1 MGSLRHDEISLSLSA
16 RRPTDGASGENI
28 CRASRG
34 APSCL
39 CWAMWV
45 AARACSTMLCL
56 SRAPKR
62 SRAFSWL
69 ATMVSAVPASSRMAI
84 SQVLLTADLLPR
96 PTARALYLA
105 YAPTKA
111 VLQLFQ
117 LLWTLIS
124 LPKPEVV
131 LLQTP
136 PAVPTPAAAWLVRF
150 LRGGAVII
158 DWHNLGF
165 SMLEHT
171 LKRATHP
178 FVRLSRAYE
187 SRLSRRLDG
196 HLCVTA
202 AMAAWLQAE
211 WGLEARVLHDR
222 LEFFRRLS
230 AAESHDLFREA
241 GATIRRCRRGCALA
255 ARRREGEPVGGGGTP
270 WTTASGELRPEG
282 RPALLV
288 SSTSWTA
295 DEDFG
300 LLLDALAA
308 LDSCLCAEAGRAD
321 DCGRLA
327 GPSVVAVITG
337 KGPLKAHYE
346 NRMRALPL
354 RRVAVCTMWL
364 EPADYPRLLGAADL
378 GVCLH
383 TSTSGLDLPMKV
395 LDMYGCGLPVCA
407 VGFACLHELLTH
419 GRNGLVFRTKDELA
433 SQLHSLLSPTDAAAK
448 KLAQL
453 RAGVAEVEASRP
465 RWAENWSVSA
475 GPLLLCEGSHCA
487 RRRPG
492 GMPTL
497 LVLLLTTLGA
507 TLLSL
512 LIGRYR
518 LRES

>member
-1 MGSLRHDEISLSLSA
+1 MSSEPRHAIVLVLGDVGRSPRMQYHALSLA
-16 RRPTDGASGENI
+16 RSKAFTRVFLVGYHGER
-28 CRASRG
+28 C
-34 APSCL
+34 
-39 CWAMWV
+39 
-45 AARACSTMLCL
+45 
-56 SRAPKR
+56 
-62 SRAFSWL
+62 
-69 ATMVSAVPASSRMAI
+69 VPDVEQNDAI

-136 PAVPTPAAAWLVRF
+136 PAVPTLAAAWLVRF

-222 LEFFRRLS
+222 PPEFFRRLS
-230 AAESHDLFREA
+230 AAESHDLFRRLAPQFVDA
-241 GATIRRCRRGCALA
+241 GGAALWP
-255 ARRREGEPVGGGGTP
+255 REDEKESPWSGGGTP